1 MPVETAY
8 DPKDMLFR
16 HLGPTGL
23 KVSVFSLGGWLT
35 YGGTQK
41 GDIVKQILQK
51 AWDHGVNTFD
61 TAEVYANGESEVE
74 MGRALKEL
82 GWPRDEY
89 VLTTKV
95 FFGTGRKE
103 PNTRGLSRKHVVEGL
118 KSSLKRLEQP
128 YVDVV
133 FAHRPDYAT
142 PMKEIVEGF
151 TQVIRNL
158 NLAYYWGTSE
168 WTAAQI
174 TEATHI
180 AERYNLIAP
189 VVEQPQ
195 YNAFHRERFEVEY
208 APLFNQFEYGTTI
221 WSPLASGLLTGKYNN
236 GIPEDSRFATNKAFF
251 ENTVNELQ
259 SEAGKAKIEKVKKL
273 SEVAERLGGNVAQLS
288 LAWALKNPNVS
299 TVILGATKVEQ
310 LEDNFKA
317 LEIYKKIDDKVLEE
331 IEKILDNK
339 PKPAPTFNRQFHGR
353 HALRVGSRV
362 TVTFIL
368 TDHIAKM
375 FERLPQELLKFIITE
390 STISNDEEIVDRLGS
405 FERFKEIILSLLENG
420 SNGIVTRQQSTL
432 STLKLTTYP
441 FCQRYNSRERKI
453 DLSAF
458 HHLLNLS
465 WRGPSSDN
473 LRVFATAL
481 KNNKPHLE
489 TLELDL
495 VDWPHLRKAL
505 GYRNDGERVRRMR
518 ARDYLNR
525 MILGLDIHSPHIT
538 FPNLHTLILSHVPLT
553 AILVQSINFE
563 ALRIPARLKK
573 LEVQESWP
581 KNDTATDE
589 FEDVDPIE
597 VLLEYFQGLEEFYLD
612 QTGDMLSKYTWE
624 NVCHHSSTLKRFAN
638 HSRFYDEELEV
649 WTDLPDMMI
658 NERDKERWW
667 DDPTSS
673 PLYDLDLDF
682 IGLSCEPI
690 HLLDVLN
697 PFSRKNCL
705 KVVHVR
711 QSRENMEYTW
721 SWGIMVIIDDEPVD
735 DTPAVDEGDNPSN
748 EYLEPMFWA
757 FVEWAFSYKGIK
769 SLEYIVFGDFGRPER
784 TSRGNLLICREGCG
798 SEDFHII
805 RESCPSPEWD
815 YVKKEY
821 GDALRSCPSDPLFE
835 VPDSHAR

>member
-259 SEAGKAKIEKVKKL
+259 TEAGKAKIEKVKKL

-339 PKPAPTFNRQFHGR
+339 PKPAPTFNRESFELV
-353 HALRVGSRV
+353 AMSDVIDEM
-362 TVTFIL
+362 FIL
-368 TDHIAKM
+368 DPQWFLSLATDWTDPTIMCHSMRQEADLDRGQMLAANRIVNM
-375 FERLPQELLKFIITE
+375 LEQLPQEIFDFILNLMRTILEFVYTVKNYSSVEKQPMKALLLGQQPSVVLKKF
-390 STISNDEEIVDRLGS
+390 D
-405 FERFKEIILSLLENG
+405 
-420 SNGIVTRQQSTL
+420 
-432 STLKLTTYP
+432 LTTRGIKSP
-441 FCQRYNSRERKI
+441 ETAI

-458 HHLLNLS
+458 THLLDIS
-465 WRGPSSDN
+465 WRGLNSEN
-473 LRVFATAL
+473 LKTLAIAL
-481 KNNKPHLE
+481 RNNKSHLE
-489 TLELDL
+489 SLELDL
-495 VDWPHLRKAL
+495 IDWPHTRREL
-505 GYRNDGERVRRMR
+505 GYQSDSEVVHGLK
-518 ARDYLNR
+518 ARDYINEKVF
-525 MILGLDIHSPHIT
+525 GLDKLSPCIK
-538 FPNLHTLILSHVPLT
+538 FPNLHTLVLSQVPLSAT
-553 AILVQSINFE
+553 LAETVDFE
-563 ALRIPARLKK
+563 IFKSPTIRPCPLWYEFVLTMAQRKVPVKLRK
-573 LEVQESWP
+573 LELQESWP
-581 KNDTATDE
+581 KNDEGSIYMDE
-589 FEDVDPIE
+589 DDPIAF
-597 VLLEYFQGLEEFYLD
+597 LLDSFEGLEEFYLS
-612 QTGDMLSKYTWE
+612 QVGGMRSILTW
-624 NVCHHSSTLKRFAN
+624 HH
-638 HSRFYDEELEV
+638 HY
-649 WTDLPDMMI
+649 
-658 NERDKERWW
+658 
-667 DDPTSS
+667 
-673 PLYDLDLDF
+673 
-682 IGLSCEPI
+682 
-690 HLLDVLN
+690 VLN
-697 PFSRKNCL
+697 PLSRKECL
-705 KVVHVR
+705 RVFHLR
-711 QSRENMEYTW
+711 QSRSEMGPDSETW
-721 SWGIMVIIDDEPVD
+721 AVTIAEDEEPIDNA
-735 DTPAVDEGDNPSN
+735 PAVDEGDNSSK
-748 EYLEPMFWA
+748 EHLHCA
-757 FVEWAFSYKGIK
+757 FRTFIQWVFSLKGIK
-769 SLEYIVFGDFGRPER
+769 SLEYIVFGDYDRPER
-784 TSRGNLLICREGCG
+784 TSRGNLLICREGYG
-798 SEDFHII
+798 SQDFRII
-805 RESCPSPEWD
+805 RESCPAPEWD
-815 YVKKEY
+815 YIKKEY
-821 GDALRSCPSDPLFE
+821 GDALRSCPSDPLFDTPE
-835 VPDSHAR
+835 AAL